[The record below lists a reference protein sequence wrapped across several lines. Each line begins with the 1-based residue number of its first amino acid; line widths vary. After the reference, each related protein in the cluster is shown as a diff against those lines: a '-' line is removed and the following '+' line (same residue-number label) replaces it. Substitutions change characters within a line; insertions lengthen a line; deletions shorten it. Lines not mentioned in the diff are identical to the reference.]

1 MRFLLDT
8 HIYLWC
14 INDDKR
20 LSTKARELILQAS
33 QVYVSSV
40 SIWEISIKV
49 KLGKLEADINDVIK
63 AIQPTGLLELPF
75 TVKHV
80 QELYALPIHHR
91 DPFDRI
97 LISQA
102 ISEPLRLLTA
112 DEKLI
117 EYSELVDLVS

>member
-8 HIYLWC
+8 HIYLLC

-49 KLGKLEADINDVIK
+49 KLGKLEADINDVIN
-63 AIQPTGLLELPF
+63 AIQPTGLLELPL

>member
-1 MRFLLDT
+1 MDT

-14 INDDKR
+14 INDDKK
-20 LSTKARELILQAS
+20 LSKDIRELILKAN

-49 KLGKLEADINDVIK
+49 KLGKLDANIKEVIN
-63 AIQPTGLLELPF
+63 AIAKSGFLELPL

-80 QELYALPIHHR
+80 KELNALSNHHR

-97 LISQA
+97 LIAQT
-102 ISEPLRLLTA
+102 ISEPLRFLTA
-112 DEKLI
+112 DEKLSD
-117 EYSELVDLVS
+117 YSELVDFVGN

>member
-14 INDDKR
+14 IKHDKR

-49 KLGKLEADINDVIK
+49 IAWQIRSR
-63 AIQPTGLLELPF
+63 
-75 TVKHV
+75 H
-80 QELYALPIHHR
+80 
-91 DPFDRI
+91 
-97 LISQA
+97 
-102 ISEPLRLLTA
+102 
-112 DEKLI
+112 
-117 EYSELVDLVS
+117 